1 MGHKALACGLL
12 ETPPEADEAKEC
24 VMYKICV
31 IAGTAL
37 VLANGT
43 AVAQV
48 DADDNGGG
56 WYLGAGVG
64 EFSTEIDELD
74 DVDDV
79 GIDFE
84 EDEDATR
91 VFAGYRFNP
100 FLAAQADYYDFGESD
115 TALGLLPVRSDA
127 TGIAPSIVG
136 TLPLG
141 PVELFARAGIVFYDL
156 EVNLD
161 NDNVLD
167 ETGNDPVYSVGI
179 GITLAEHLNLK
190 AEYEAVDIDH
200 FDEAEGVWLTANW
213 RF

>member
-1 MGHKALACGLL
+1 
-12 ETPPEADEAKEC
+12 
-24 VMYKICV
+24 MYKICAF
-31 IAGTAL
+31 AGTML
-37 VLANGT
+37 VFATGT
-43 AVAQV
+43 AFAQV
-48 DADDNGGG
+48 DANDNTEGF
-56 WYLGAGVG
+56 YLGAGVG

-91 VFAGYRFNP
+91 IFAGYRFNQ
-100 FLAAQADYYDFGESD
+100 FVGVQADYYDFGESE

-127 TGIAPSIVG
+127 SGLAPSVVG

-167 ETGNDPVYSVGI
+167 ETGNDPVYSVGV
-179 GITLAEHLNLK
+179 GVTVLEHLNLK
-190 AEYEAVDIDH
+190 AEYEVVDIDH